1 MYDCRKLF
9 STSKYQSY
17 GKNIE
22 HTRVTDGNVT
32 APTSS
37 PIANSTDG
45 SQNPYTPPDGAE
57 EYFHNFIIG
66 TLCAMAVLLL
76 VLLYFQFIGGNYRE
90 YLHSFGENFQPDEWT
105 HRRFRSRQL
114 RCHRANDQPI
124 VDDCG
129 RVIKGDSDDEIDHD
143 DHDEYSFNDGF
154 SINLNNN
161 FSADSTRWTEAPA
174 DP

>member
-1 MYDCRKLF
+1 MYDYRTLFATTKCQFYRK
-9 STSKYQSY
+9 K
-17 GKNIE
+17 IE

-37 PIANSTDG
+37 PITNSTDD
-45 SQNPYTPPDGAE
+45 SQQPYTPPDGAE
-57 EYFHNFIIG
+57 EYFRNFIIG

-129 RVIKGDSDDEIDHD
+129 RVIKDDSDDEIDHD
-143 DHDEYSFNDGF
+143 EYSSNEGF

-161 FSADSTRWTEAPA
+161 FSADSTRWTEAPV